1 MKLEVVLAGGL
12 MLLPGGGKA
21 RSSARAEQATA
32 ERQVLPSVDD
42 QPTCEMLDKHTG
54 EKRPVPD
61 CEAGKLVKRVDPV
74 YPPLARQARISGTVT
89 LHALIDKKGKIEQLE
104 LISGHPMLVQASINA
119 VKQWE
124 YEPTLVNG
132 KPVEV
137 DTTIDVVFDL
147 TPEPSDSKI
156 VAQSADAAFRSGNAL
171 MGDKKYC
178 EALIRYKDGLHFLP
192 NDTSLLFNAGM
203 AALRCKQYTEA
214 LNFWSGLKTLDPED
228 WQARAGLIQ
237 IYQALGK
244 LPERDA
250 ERAALFEL
258 RKRNPNSELAKQ
270 VEYCRDRFEAG
281 GEQVLAFE
289 HFELKGNYALRYVF
303 RITDES
309 GYHAKYRLSL
319 GSYDSTNAIWHETT
333 KPTPKDTDRLFHL
346 DGYYEWG
353 HATYGMYFPEPSY
366 DQVRATV
373 VEVLEKKKQP
383 MSTSTINSST
393 TPD

>member
-1 MKLEVVLAGGL
+1 
-12 MLLPGGGKA
+12 
-21 RSSARAEQATA
+21 
-32 ERQVLPSVDD
+32 
-42 QPTCEMLDKHTG
+42 
-54 EKRPVPD
+54 
-61 CEAGKLVKRVDPV
+61 
-74 YPPLARQARISGTVT
+74 
-89 LHALIDKKGKIEQLE
+89 
-104 LISGHPMLVQASINA
+104 
-119 VKQWE
+119 
-124 YEPTLVNG
+124 
-132 KPVEV
+132 
-137 DTTIDVVFDL
+137 
-147 TPEPSDSKI
+147 
-156 VAQSADAAFRSGNAL
+156 
-171 MGDKKYC
+171 
-178 EALIRYKDGLHFLP
+178 
-192 NDTSLLFNAGM
+192 M

-228 WQARAGLIQ
+228 WHARAGLIQ

-303 RITDES
+303 RIIDES

-319 GSYDSTNAIWHETT
+319 GSYDSTNAVWHEIT
-333 KPTPKDTDRLFHL
+333 KPKPKDTDRLFHL

-353 HATYGMYFPEPSY
+353 HATYAMYFPEPSY

-373 VEVLEKKKQP
+373 IEVLEKKKQP
-383 MSTSTINSST
+383 MSTFTINSST